1 MPAWALDFG
10 GTLTDEQ
17 IQQLTTYLRSLED
30 RAPSVPTWRSGVSAV
45 PAAAATTTTT
55 APASGTTVHVQL
67 SDSSG
72 LNGAMSI
79 TESPT
84 AVPAGNV
91 TFVVTN
97 NGTIDHE
104 MVVLKTDT
112 PFDQLPVTFGG
123 DPPAKVS
130 SGGDKVD
137 ESTSVGETG
146 DPNLKPGE
154 TRSFTVKD
162 MAAGNYVLVCNIAKH
177 YGMGMRAPFKVN

>member
-1 MPAWALDFG
+1 VTLALLAVGCGKSNND
-10 GTLTDEQ
+10 
-17 IQQLTTYLRSLED
+17 
-30 RAPSVPTWRSGVSAV
+30 SGSS
-45 PAAAATTTTT
+45 TTTSGGLTVTT
-55 APASGTTVHVQL
+55 VASGTKVDVTL
-67 SDSSG
+67 GDTNG
-72 LNGAMSI
+72 LNGMMTMTVAPQS
-79 TESPT
+79 
-84 AVPAGNV
+84 VPAGNV
-91 TFVVTN
+91 TFTVKN

-146 DPNLKPGE
+146 DPNVKPGE
-154 TRSFTVKD
+154 TRTFTVKD